1 MRRTRDT
8 FGFSTIVAK
17 ILSFLTFF
25 NRFFLYIYIYLV
37 HLNFCT
43 VEEVR
48 KVEDINLI
56 KLLSNL
62 SSVRGQKFSLERSS

>member
-1 MRRTRDT
+1 MVFQRLLR
-8 FGFSTIVAK
+8 K
-17 ILSFLTFF
+17 YYLSLLFLIGSF
-25 NRFFLYIYIYLV
+25 YIYLV

>member
-1 MRRTRDT
+1 MVFQRLLR
-8 FGFSTIVAK
+8 K
-17 ILSFLTFF
+17 YYLSLLFLIGSF
-25 NRFFLYIYIYLV
+25 YIYIYLV